1 MRDRRGSRI
10 VCSGIQYLRRA
21 GVCSAKCSV
30 VFLCNIILDAQFMLR
45 IMASNSILVLLQED
59 KRLEFCIRPSHRAVS
74 LKECFVSSAGLTGE
88 LQ

>member
-1 MRDRRGSRI
+1 MFVLAFNI
-10 VCSGIQYLRRA
+10 CEELVFVLQ
-21 GVCSAKCSV
+21 KCSV
-30 VFLCNIILDAQFMLR
+30 VFLCNIILDAQFMLL

-74 LKECFVSSAGLTGE
+74 LKECFISSAGLTGE